1 MESGRR
7 FASAIRSLTNARD
20 LQLECAGALH
30 ETLLVPVLMNGSE
43 IILWKEKERSRNRA
57 VQMNNF
63 RGLLD
68 IRRMD
73 IVQNARIRKLC
84 GVTKRLDETIDEG
97 VLLWF
102 GHVER
107 MENDRIVK
115 RVYVG
120 KCAGSRSVG
129 ITRKRWIATV
139 MDCLRKRGLDVR
151 QARRM
156 VQDSSEW
163 RGLLGGIIGV

>member
-57 VQMNNF
+57 VHMDNF

-73 IVQNARIRKLC
+73 IVQNAQIRKLC
-84 GVTKRLDETIDEG
+84 GVTKCVDGKIDEG
-97 VLLWF
+97 VLRWF
-102 GHVER
+102 DNVER
-107 MENDRIVK
+107 IENEMNAK

-120 KCAGSRSVG
+120 VC
-129 ITRKRWIATV
+129 W
-139 MDCLRKRGLDVR
+139 
-151 QARRM
+151 
-156 VQDSSEW
+156 
-163 RGLLGGIIGV
+163 